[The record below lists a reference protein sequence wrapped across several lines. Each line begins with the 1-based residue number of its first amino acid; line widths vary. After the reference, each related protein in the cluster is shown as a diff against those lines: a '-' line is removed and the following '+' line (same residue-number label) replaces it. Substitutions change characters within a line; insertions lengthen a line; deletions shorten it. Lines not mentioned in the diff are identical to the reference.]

1 MARRRTFTMTELDNI
16 ARDSIAAVRG
26 GSKMARRGRRS
37 AAKTCSTRVVAFH
50 TRRGGVV
57 TFYGRTGG
65 QKRNGGICPDKGSVG
80 AERTVN
86 RRFAT
91 VARRC
96 RGRSR
101 AKRNACVRAGMR
113 GR

>member
-1 MARRRTFTMTELDNI
+1 MARRRG
-16 ARDSIAAVRG
+16 RG
-26 GSKMARRGRRS
+26 GRRS

-50 TRRGGVV
+50 TGRGKLV

-65 QKRNGGICPDKGSVG
+65 QKRAGGMCPNKGSVG
-80 AERTVN
+80 AERTIN

-113 GR
+113 

>member
-1 MARRRTFTMTELDNI
+1 
-16 ARDSIAAVRG
+16 
-26 GSKMARRGRRS
+26 MARRGRGQGHK
-37 AAKTCSTRVVAFH
+37 KTCSTRVVAFQ

-57 TFYGRTGG
+57 SFYGRTGG
-65 QKRNGGICPDKGSVG
+65 QKRNGGMCENKGSVG
-80 AERTVN
+80 AEAAVN